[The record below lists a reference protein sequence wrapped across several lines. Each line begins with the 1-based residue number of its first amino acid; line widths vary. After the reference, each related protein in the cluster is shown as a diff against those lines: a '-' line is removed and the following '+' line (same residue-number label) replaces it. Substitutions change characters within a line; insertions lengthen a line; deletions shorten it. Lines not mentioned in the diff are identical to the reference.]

1 MSSLDSQPLSDAGAR
16 QRIRDDLDSTLFVE
30 AGAGTGKTHELVERV
45 VRLVCAGRAQ
55 MASIAAITFTEAAAV
70 ELRDRIRE
78 ALERAARDESL
89 PAEERE
95 RCRIAAGEVD
105 AAAVETLHAFA
116 GRILSSYPLEARL
129 PPVIAMQDETRAS
142 IAFGQKWE
150 DFVDR
155 LLDDPAME
163 LPLLRAYVL
172 GLRPEQLREVA
183 LEFHRNWDRLED
195 ATPDSSQWEPPD
207 LAPLLAALSE
217 ACGYARCCVNA
228 EDRLYCHLEALRRC
242 CNRLEGATD
251 ELDVLRVL
259 AEKTRIGFGYGNKS
273 NWSGITPGELQG
285 MLAEAE
291 RLRNEMLT
299 AARRAALAPLL
310 AALRRFVLDYAD
322 ERRRQGTLEFH
333 DLLVQARDLLRRN
346 REVRRSLQR
355 RFSHLLIDE
364 FQDTDP
370 LQIEIA
376 VLLASDDD
384 GGDSAFSWQAAKVE
398 EGRLFFVG
406 DPKQSIYRFRRADIA
421 LYQEVQRRFE
431 ANTAR
436 LTQNF
441 RSLRPVIDW
450 VNGVFPELMGS
461 EARDGQ
467 AAYERLFAR
476 WEPPD
481 GATTVY
487 LLGGPSDKGVDIN
500 EVRAKEAGELI
511 AVIRRIKAEGWPVA
525 EKGEDGALW
534 FRPARYADIAVLMP
548 TRTGLPPL
556 EQALEEAAI
565 PYRVE
570 SRSLVYSSQEVRD
583 LLTILRAIDDPTD
596 EVALV
601 AALRSP
607 AFGCSDID
615 LLDFCQ
621 AEGRWDYRH
630 EPPASLAPDH
640 PVIAAMASLRE
651 FHEKRTWMG
660 ISGVV
665 EAVIRKRRLFELAFA
680 HRRPRERWQRL
691 RFVLD
696 QARAFVEAGGSTLRQ
711 FIDWA
716 EQQAEEGTRV
726 AETVVPEADDDAVRI
741 MTIHASKGLEFP
753 IVALTGLNVEDRA
766 RNRSAVVLWDRNGSP
781 EVRVGPEKARFET
794 EGFARLAA
802 IEEEMDAFEKVR
814 LLYVAATR
822 ARDHLIVSL
831 HHKRDSRCHALRLHE
846 RCLEK
851 TELWRSLEIADVAAS
866 PQEEKTSRTFDDSP
880 EERTR
885 WLETRQ
891 RLLAER
897 SRAPVVSATGLA
909 AARAAAAD
917 PNLEKEAPVEEIP
930 PWRKGRAGTSLG
942 RAVHAVLQSVDLATG
957 EGLEGAA
964 QAQAAAEGIPD
975 RADEIARRVRAAVA
989 APSVREAVRGRY
1001 RREVYVAVPV
1011 DGIVLEGFIDLLY
1024 ETDGGLVVVDYKT
1037 DAVPDEEEIARAMA
1051 RYRLQGA
1058 AYALAVERALGR
1070 PVVACRFVF
1079 VQATGAREESIDDLA
1094 MAMEDARAA
1103 VRTLGGAGGAG

>member
-1 MSSLDSQPLSDAGAR
+1 MSGLDSLPLSDADAR
-16 QRIRDDLDSTLFVE
+16 GRIRDDLDSTLFVE

-55 MASIAAITFTEAAAV
+55 MRSIAAITFTEAAAA

-142 IAFGQKWE
+142 IAFGEKWE
-150 DFVDR
+150 EFIDR

-163 LPLLRAYVL
+163 LTLLRAYVL
-172 GLRPEQLREVA
+172 GLRPEKLRAVA
-183 LEFHRNWDRLED
+183 LAFHRNWDRLED
-195 ATPDSSQWEPPD
+195 AAPDSSEWEPPD

-228 EDRLYCHLEALRRC
+228 EDRLYCHLETLKRYC
-242 CNRLEGATD
+242 DRLEGATD

-273 NWSGITPGELQG
+273 NWSGVTPGDLRD
-285 MLAEAE
+285 MLTEAE
-291 RLRNEMLT
+291 LLRGEMLT

-346 REVRRSLQR
+346 REVRRSLRR

-384 GGDSAFSWQAAKVE
+384 AGDGPFSWQAAKVE

-421 LYQEVQRRFE
+421 LYQAVQRRFE
-431 ANTAR
+431 ASTVR

-441 RSLRPVIDW
+441 RSLRFVIDW
-450 VNGVFPELMGS
+450 VNGVFPELMGA

-467 AAYERLFAR
+467 AAYEKLFAR
-476 WEPPD
+476 REPPD
-481 GATTVY
+481 GATTVH
-487 LLGGPSDKGVDIN
+487 LLGGPSEGNIDAI
-500 EVRAKEAGELI
+500 RAKEAEEMV
-511 AVIRRIKAEGWPVA
+511 AAIRRIKAEGWPVA
-525 EKGEDGALW
+525 EKGGDGALSL
-534 FRPARYADIAVLMP
+534 RPARYADIAVLMP

-607 AFGCSDID
+607 AFGCSDVD
-615 LLDFCQ
+615 LLGFRQ
-621 AEGRWDYRH
+621 ANGRWDCRRD
-630 EPPASLAPDH
+630 PPSTLAPDH
-640 PVIAAMASLRE
+640 PVIAAMASLRG

-665 EAVIRKRRLFELAFA
+665 EAVIRERRLFEIAFA

-711 FIDWA
+711 FVDWA

-726 AETVVPEADDDAVRI
+726 VETVVPEADDDAVRI

-753 IVALTGLNVEDRA
+753 IAALVGLNVEDRPRPQNA
-766 RNRSAVVLWDRNGSP
+766 IVLWDRDGTP
-781 EVRVGPEKARFET
+781 HVRIGPQNARFET
-794 EGFARLAA
+794 EGFERLAA
-802 IEEEMDAFEKVR
+802 AEEEMDAFEKVR

-831 HHKRDSRCHALRLHE
+831 HHKKGVECHAARLHE
-846 RCLEK
+846 RCREMPR
-851 TELWRSLEIADVAAS
+851 LWRTLEFAKAS
-866 PQEEKTSRTFDDSP
+866 GPPAEERASRRFEDSP
-880 EERTR
+880 EERAQ
-885 WLETRQ
+885 WLEKRR
-891 RLLAER
+891 RLLVER
-897 SRAPVVSATGLA
+897 SRALVVSATGLA
-909 AARAAAAD
+909 AEAAPSAD
-917 PNLEKEAPVEEIP
+917 PNLEKDAPAEEVP

-975 RADEIARRVRAAVA
+975 RADEIARRVRAALD

-1037 DAVPDEEEIARAMA
+1037 DAVPDEEEMARAMA

-1070 PVVACRFVF
+1070 KVVACRFVF
-1079 VQATGAREESIDDLA
+1079 VQPTAAREQPIDDLA
-1094 MAMEDARAA
+1094 SAMEDARAA
-1103 VRTLGGAGGAG
+1103 VRTFAGSRGGG